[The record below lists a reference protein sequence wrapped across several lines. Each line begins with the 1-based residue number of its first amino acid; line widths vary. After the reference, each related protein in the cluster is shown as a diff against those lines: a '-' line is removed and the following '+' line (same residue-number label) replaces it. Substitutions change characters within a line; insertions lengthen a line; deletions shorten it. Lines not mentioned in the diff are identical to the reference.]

1 MSEPSAS
8 QPPAS
13 PPPGSPY
20 ATPAQPVY
28 GSPYEAGFRPSAARN
43 GMGTSALVLGI
54 IGLVLFWTVVL
65 GVILGV
71 LALIFGI
78 IGRKRATRREA
89 TNGGVALAGAILGGI
104 ALVGAIV
111 IIAVGAAFYQHH
123 KTAFDNYND
132 CVRHATTQQEL
143 QACRDQFSR
152 DLNNP

>member
-1 MSEPSAS
+1 MSQPPAN

-13 PPPGSPY
+13 PY
-20 ATPAQPVY
+20 ETPAQPVY
-28 GSPYEAGFRPSAARN
+28 GSPYDAGHAPSAPRN

-65 GVILGV
+65 GIILGV

-78 IGRKRATRREA
+78 IGRRRASRREA
-89 TNGGVALAGAILGGI
+89 TNGGVALAGAILGGV
-104 ALVGAIV
+104 ALVGAIIV
-111 IIAVGAAFYQHH
+111 IAAGAAFYQHH
-123 KTAFDNYND
+123 KSAFDNYND

-152 DLNNP
+152 DLTNNP